1 MFRPNVKDDILLS
14 TTEGK
19 KMKYERL
26 VLKIKVSEFDPDIL
40 SGDPDNIISFITSI
54 KDQYNEQ
61 GQVYIESENDSYY
74 NGCTH
79 FSVYVSRPQT
89 DNEYNLMVAE
99 KEVQRMEENSNKAQK
114 IIAKK
119 LKGKILTVKE
129 IRFLKDIGIIL
140 S

>member
-1 MFRPNVKDDILLS
+1 MFRPNAEDDILLS

-26 VLKIKVSEFDPDIL
+26 VLKIKVSEFDPDML
-40 SGDPDNIISFITSI
+40 SGSPDNIISFITSI
-54 KDQYNEQ
+54 KEQYNEQ
-61 GQVYIESENDSYY
+61 GQVFIESENDSYY

-89 DNEYNLMVAE
+89 DDEYNLMIAE
-99 KEVQRMEENSNKAQK
+99 KEVQRMEENSNKAQR
-114 IIAKK
+114 IISKK
-119 LKGKILTVKE
+119 LKGKNLTAKE
-129 IRFLKDIGIIL
+129 IKFLKDIGILL

>member
-1 MFRPNVKDDILLS
+1 MFRPNAEDDILLS

-26 VLKIKVSEFDPDIL
+26 VLKIKVSEFDPDML
-40 SGDPDNIISFITSI
+40 SGSPDNIISFITSI
-54 KDQYNEQ
+54 KEQYNEQ

-89 DNEYNLMVAE
+89 DHEYNLMVAE
-99 KEVQRMEENSNKAQK
+99 KEVQRMEENSNKAQR
-114 IIAKK
+114 IISKK
-119 LKGKILTVKE
+119 LKGKNLTTKE
-129 IRFLKDIGIIL
+129 IKFLKDIGILL

>member
-1 MFRPNVKDDILLS
+1 MFRPNAEDDILLS

-26 VLKIKVSEFDPDIL
+26 VLKIKVSEFDPDML
-40 SGDPDNIISFITSI
+40 SGSPDNIISFITSI
-54 KDQYNEQ
+54 KEQYNEQ

-89 DNEYNLMVAE
+89 DHEYNLMVAE
-99 KEVQRMEENSNKAQK
+99 KEVQRMEENSNKAQR
-114 IIAKK
+114 IISKK
-119 LKGKILTVKE
+119 LKGKNLTAKE
-129 IRFLKDIGIIL
+129 IKFLKDIGILL

>member
-1 MFRPNVKDDILLS
+1 MFRPNAEDDILLS

-26 VLKIKVSEFDPDIL
+26 VLKIKVSEFDPNML
-40 SGDPDNIISFITSI
+40 SGSPDNIISFITSI
-54 KDQYNEQ
+54 KEQYNEQ
-61 GQVYIESENDSYY
+61 GQVFIEPENDSYY

-89 DNEYNLMVAE
+89 DHEYNLMVAE

-119 LKGKILTVKE
+119 LKGKKLTVKE
-129 IRFLKDIGIIL
+129 IQFLKDIGITL

>member
-19 KMKYERL
+19 KMNYERL
-26 VLKIKVSEFDPDIL
+26 LLKIKVSEFDPDML
-40 SGDPDNIISFITSI
+40 SGSPDNIISFIASI
-54 KDQYNEQ
+54 KEQYKEQ

-79 FSVYVSRPQT
+79 FSVYVSRYQT
-89 DNEYNLMVAE
+89 NDEYNLMVAE
-99 KEVQRMEENSNKAQK
+99 KEAQRMEDNSNEAQK
-114 IIAKK
+114 IITKK
-119 LKGKILTVKE
+119 LKGKKLTAKE
-129 IRFLKDIGIIL
+129 IKFLKDIGIIL

>member
-1 MFRPNVKDDILLS
+1 MFRPNAEDDILLS

-26 VLKIKVSEFDPDIL
+26 VLKIKVSEFDPDML
-40 SGDPDNIISFITSI
+40 SGSPDNIISFITSI
-54 KDQYNEQ
+54 KEQYNEQ

-79 FSVYVSRPQT
+79 FSVYVSRYQT
-89 DNEYNLMVAE
+89 DDEYNLMIAE
-99 KEVQRMEENSNKAQK
+99 KEVQRMEENSNKAQR
-114 IIAKK
+114 IISKK
-119 LKGKILTVKE
+119 LKGKNLTTKE
-129 IRFLKDIGIIL
+129 IKFLKDIGILL

>member
-1 MFRPNVKDDILLS
+1 MN
-14 TTEGK
+14 
-19 KMKYERL
+19 YERL
-26 VLKIKVSEFDPDIL
+26 VLKIKVSEFDPDML
-40 SGDPDNIISFITSI
+40 SGSPDNIISFITSI
-54 KDQYNEQ
+54 KEQYNEQ

-89 DNEYNLMVAE
+89 DHEYNLMVAE

-119 LKGKILTVKE
+119 LKGKNLTVKE
-129 IRFLKDIGIIL
+129 IQFLKDIGIIL